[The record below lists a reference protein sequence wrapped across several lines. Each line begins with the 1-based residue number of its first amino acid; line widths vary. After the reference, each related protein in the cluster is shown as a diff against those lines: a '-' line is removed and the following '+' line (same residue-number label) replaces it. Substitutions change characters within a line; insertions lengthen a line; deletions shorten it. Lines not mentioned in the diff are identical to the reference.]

1 MRRAVD
7 NITQPERRAPASA
20 RLPME
25 VSMRE
30 CRKANNPKDKVRE
43 LQRKAIPC
51 GQGEPKPVCT
61 RWWVQRPGDLHAG
74 GRRLL
79 ESRVRENLM
88 HGLTRGCW
96 KRD

>member
-1 MRRAVD
+1 
-7 NITQPERRAPASA
+7 
-20 RLPME
+20 
-25 VSMRE
+25 MRE
-30 CRKANNPKDKVRE
+30 CRKANDPKYKVRE

-51 GQGEPKPVCT
+51 GQGKPKPVNGPATCM
-61 RWWVQRPGDLHAG
+61 LG

-96 KRD
+96 KRG